1 MVIEM
6 IKKKKEITLRKRLQ
20 NVVINVYLEF
30 FVRSYSSVLFSSSI
44 SRGKR
49 RNEVS
54 FDSIRLVE
62 SLANHFCPGTSYSL
76 ARVGN

>member
-30 FVRSYSSVLFSSSI
+30 FVHVFISFVLFIHLSWET
-44 SRGKR
+44 KK
-49 RNEVS
+49 
-54 FDSIRLVE
+54 
-62 SLANHFCPGTSYSL
+62 
-76 ARVGN
+76 